1 MLGCQ
6 ATPPVA
12 VGRQPAA
19 TPVAA
24 VPVPVPAPEPAL
36 EQVSTP
42 ADDLW
47 QRIRT
52 ELSWDAAADPS
63 VDRALAHYLDQ
74 PRFMP
79 EVSQRASLYLYYI
92 VEQVEQRDMP
102 VEIAL
107 LPLVES
113 ELDPF
118 AVSPGQAAG
127 MWQIRPTTGDHL
139 GLEQDW
145 WYDGRRALRP
155 STEAA
160 LDYLDALHTEF
171 DDDWLL
177 ALAAYNAGPGRVSR
191 AIEAN
196 RRRGLPTDFWSLDL
210 PPTTRMYIPKL
221 LALSEIVSD
230 PEDYGVEI
238 PAVPNAPAFEVVE
251 VGSPVELATAAQ
263 AADISLD
270 LLRELNPGQL
280 RRVTAPDQSAELL
293 LPAGSAERF
302 EATFARPARE
312 ATTCSPSPGVS
323 IPTWTCCAGSTASTA
338 TASAPARPS
347 SSRQAAPGSR
357 PAPVPNWP
365 APPPI
370 TGSVPAIHC
379 GVSPTGSRCRSRIS
393 PGGTRWIRMPCCVP
407 ARNSCC
413 TWRRTDC
420 SPLSS
425 PAAPPPGR

>member
-6 ATPPVA
+6 STPPVA
-12 VGRQPAA
+12 VDPQAA
-19 TPVAA
+19 VTPVAA
-24 VPVPVPAPEPAL
+24 VPVPLPAVESDL

-42 ADDLW
+42 PDDLW

-52 ELSWDAAADPS
+52 ELSWDAAVDPS
-63 VDRALAHYLDQ
+63 VDRALAGYLDQ

-196 RRRGLPTDFWSLDL
+196 RRKGLPTDFWSLDL
-210 PPTTRMYIPKL
+210 PPTTRMYVPKL

-230 PEDYGVEI
+230 PAGYGVEI
-238 PAVPNAPAFEVVE
+238 PTVPNAPAFEVVA

-270 LLRELNPGQL
+270 LLRDLNPGQL

-302 EATFARPARE
+302 EATFARPARDE
-312 ATTCSPSPGVS
+312 DVS
-323 IPTWTCCAGSTASTA
+323 WRNYRARLGDNLFTIARRFDTDLDLLRRVNGINGDGIRAGQTLIIPAGSAGEP
-338 TASAPARPS
+338 ASAAGSGLARAATDYRVRPGDS
-347 SSRQAAPGSR
+347 LWGIASRFRVSVTEIAGWNSLDPDAVLRPGQELMLYV
-357 PAPVPNWP
+357 AQ
-365 APPPI
+365 
-370 TGSVPAIHC
+370 
-379 GVSPTGSRCRSRIS
+379 
-393 PGGTRWIRMPCCVP
+393 
-407 ARNSCC
+407 
-413 TWRRTDC
+413 D
-420 SPLSS
+420 
-425 PAAPPPGR
+425 